1 MNFIVFV
8 VMLRRPPRS
17 TRTDTLFPYT
27 TLFRAHDLGDAGA
40 LQGVD
45 VGTGVQR
52 RGRQLVAAAGAR
64 QEHQPLAVQ
73 LAAQQRI
80 GGRAEG
86 RLDAVPLGVAE
97 ALDLVDAAAADN
109 ADDRRRSRL
118 CHGRSPWADPL
129 TPLPEGAGLAKQG
142 HERKAA

>member
-1 MNFIVFV
+1 MI
-8 VMLRRPPRS
+8 RRPPRS

-27 TLFRAHDLGDAGA
+27 TLFRS
-40 LQGVD
+40 
-45 VGTGVQR
+45 VQR
-52 RGRQLVAAAGAR
+52 RGRQLVAAAVAR

-86 RLDAVPLGVAE
+86 RLDAAPLGVAE

-118 CHGRSPWADPL
+118 CPGRSPWADPL
-129 TPLPEGAGLAKQG
+129 TPLD
-142 HERKAA
+142 RKSVV

>member
-1 MNFIVFV
+1 MI
-8 VMLRRPPRS
+8 RRPPRS

-27 TLFRAHDLGDAGA
+27 TLFRS
-40 LQGVD
+40 
-45 VGTGVQR
+45 VQR
-52 RGRQLVAAAGAR
+52 RGRQLVAAAVAR

-86 RLDAVPLGVAE
+86 RLDAAPLGVAE

-118 CHGRSPWADPL
+118 DRKSDVEGKGVAVRVDLVGRLIIKKKNIETIHIAHSAND
-129 TPLPEGAGLAKQG
+129 K
-142 HERKAA
+142 

>member
-1 MNFIVFV
+1 MI
-8 VMLRRPPRS
+8 RRPPRS

-27 TLFRAHDLGDAGA
+27 TLFRS
-40 LQGVD
+40 
-45 VGTGVQR
+45 VQR
-52 RGRQLVAAAGAR
+52 RGRQLVAAAVAR

-86 RLDAVPLGVAE
+86 RLDAAPLGVAE

-118 CHGRSPWADPL
+118 GHGRSPWADPL